1 MIFLTVNVI
10 MQLINWN
17 KLSSDIKKTTRKIKD
32 TKKFSLLQLIFIFPA
47 DFHLIQS
54 VVKQFRH
61 LHALLKKR
69 VRNTIFYIP

>member
-17 KLSSDIKKTTRKIKD
+17 KLSSDIKKQREKLK
-32 TKKFSLLQLIFIFPA
+32 TKKFSLLRLIFIFPA

-61 LHALLKKR
+61 LHALIKKR
-69 VRNTIFYIP
+69 VRNTIFYIS